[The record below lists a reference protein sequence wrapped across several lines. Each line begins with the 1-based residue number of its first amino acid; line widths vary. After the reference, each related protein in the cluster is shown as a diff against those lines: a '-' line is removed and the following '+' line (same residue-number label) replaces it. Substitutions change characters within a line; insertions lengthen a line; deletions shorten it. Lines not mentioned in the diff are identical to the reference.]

1 MPSPLRLAQLV
12 GGCVL
17 LGVGVGLLL
26 LAALGSDGFSTFVYG
41 IALAT
46 GLPFVVVNL
55 LVSVSFLALAWVRG
69 VRPGVGTLAQIV
81 VVGAVVDLM
90 LSTVP
95 APDALWA
102 RSALGAAALPVL
114 ATGIAT
120 YLGSRLGAGPV
131 EAAALAL
138 DPPVRFAL
146 SYNAIQ
152 LVTALVG
159 WLLGAPLGVGT
170 VAVVVALGPL
180 VTLVGRLLRLD
191 LRQPGT
197 RTAESQHS

>member
-1 MPSPLRLAQLV
+1 VPSLLRLTQLT

-41 IALAT
+41 ITLAT
-46 GLPFVVVNL
+46 GLPFLVVNL
-55 LVSVSFLALAWVRG
+55 LVSVSFLALAWLRG
-69 VRPGVGTLAQIV
+69 VRPGVGTLVQIV
-81 VVGAVVDLM
+81 IVGGVVDLM

-95 APDALWA
+95 APDGLWS
-102 RSALGAAALPVL
+102 RSALGAAAIPVL

-131 EAAALAL
+131 EAAALAF

-152 LVTALVG
+152 LVTAVVG

-180 VTLVGRLLRLD
+180 VTLVGRLLQLD
-191 LRQPGT
+191 LHQPGS
-197 RTAESQHS
+197 RTSQSQDP